1 MKSFRKTHR
10 KFKKNSRKTR
20 RTTHRKRGGIFGFG
34 KKAALA
40 AQEAEIAKS
49 QEEYA
54 RQSEIRNAKRNAE
67 AAEAQRIKDEAAKE
81 EFYNSRNNVDPDETE
96 MTAFYRSMGES
107 EGGRRRRH
115 KKRGTKHRK
124 SRKY

>member
-34 KKAALA
+34 KKTAAA
-40 AQEAEIAKS
+40 AEEARIAKM

-54 RQSEIRNAKRNAE
+54 RQSEIRNAKRNAD
-67 AAEAQRIKDEAAKE
+67 AAEAQRIKDEAAQA
-81 EFYNSRNNVDPDETE
+81 EFYNSQDNDDDDTE
-96 MTAFYRSMGES
+96 MTKFYRSMGES

-115 KKRGTKHRK
+115 KKRGTKSRK